1 MEQQNTRW
9 DTACSAVWQ
18 HWDFLGGG
26 SHYTVSRHLC
36 SMMRDQTWAPCS
48 GSSVLTTGQP
58 GSSLHWDFFSKD
70 SVGVGVT
77 FGHMGDAGRGWDE
90 VG

>member
-9 DTACSAVWQ
+9 DIARSVVWQ
-18 HWDFLGGG
+18 HWDFLGGL
-26 SHYTVSRHLC
+26 HCIVSRHLH
-36 SMMRDQTWAPCS
+36 SMMRDQTWAPFS

-77 FGHMGDAGRGWDE
+77 FGDMGDAGRGWDE

>member
-1 MEQQNTRW
+1 MLSGL
-9 DTACSAVWQ
+9 AALGFS
-18 HWDFLGGG
+18 GGG

>member
-1 MEQQNTRW
+1 MLSGL
-9 DTACSAVWQ
+9 AALGFS
-18 HWDFLGGG
+18 GGG
-26 SHYTVSRHLC
+26 VTLHCIQTC

>member
-1 MEQQNTRW
+1 
-9 DTACSAVWQ
+9 
-18 HWDFLGGG
+18 
-26 SHYTVSRHLC
+26 
-36 SMMRDQTWAPCS
+36 MMRDQTWAPCS

-58 GSSLHWDFFSKD
+58 GNSLHWDFFSKD

-77 FGHMGDAGRGWDE
+77 FGDMGDAGRGWDE